1 MQKTVMNYTTGP
13 VEEKEPEVI
22 PQQNLFSEIVDYT
35 PLEKSMKNA
44 RIWLYVIAGFQLI
57 MGIAEYLNTEDKFIA
72 WIAFGIDTG
81 IGAVFL
87 LLALWSRKKPT
98 IAFTIALVLYVI
110 VNLGFMFMDTNNIY
124 KGILIKVLI
133 VIALV
138 KANKNARKYE
148 AIKHSLGEEI

>member
-1 MQKTVMNYTTGP
+1 MSYTTEP
-13 VEEKEPEVI
+13 IQEKDPEVL
-22 PQQNLFSEIVDYT
+22 PQQNIFSEIVDYT

-44 RIWLYVIAGFQLI
+44 RIWLYVIAGFQLL
-57 MGIAEYLNTEDKFIA
+57 MGIFEYLNTEDKLVA

-87 LLALWSRKKPT
+87 LLALWSRKKPK
-98 IAFTIALVLYVI
+98 IAFTIALTLYLV
-110 VNLGFMFMDTNNIY
+110 VNVGFMFLDANNIY

-148 AIKHSLGEEI
+148 EIKHSLGEEI